1 MMNPQ
6 EKTKQIEIAYSDVDR
21 ANDLLTKIALK
32 TAQLDRDVKK
42 LKNVLSERLAKQ
54 EDQQQK

>member
-6 EKTKQIEIAYSDVDR
+6 EKTKQIEIAYSAVDR

-42 LKNVLSERLAKQ
+42 LKNELSERLAEQ
-54 EDQQQK
+54 ADQQQK

>member
-6 EKTKQIEIAYSDVDR
+6 EKTKQIEIAYSAVDR

-42 LKNVLSERLAKQ
+42 LKNVLSERLAEQ

>member
-1 MMNPQ
+1 MLNPQ
-6 EKTKQIEIAYSDVDR
+6 EKTKQIEIAYSAVDR

-42 LKNVLSERLAKQ
+42 LKNVLSERLAEQ